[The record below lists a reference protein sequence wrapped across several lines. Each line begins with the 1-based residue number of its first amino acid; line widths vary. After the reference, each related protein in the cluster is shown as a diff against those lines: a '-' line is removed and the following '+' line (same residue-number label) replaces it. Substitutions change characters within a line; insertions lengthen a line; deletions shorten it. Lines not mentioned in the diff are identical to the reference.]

1 MKETAIS
8 SSKDLWHYCTEDHV
22 RTMLLSF
29 RLLGDND
36 WPEEKILACLYSLSN
51 HTQDH
56 YKRIQIQ
63 KKSGG
68 TPCAGR
74 AFSGGLCHCI
84 PEKQG

>member
-36 WPEEKILACLYSLSN
+36 WPEEKILA
-51 HTQDH
+51 
-56 YKRIQIQ
+56 
-63 KKSGG
+63 
-68 TPCAGR
+68 
-74 AFSGGLCHCI
+74 
-84 PEKQG
+84 